1 MKNTKDTS
9 GYDRLHRRE
18 EGRIGRPPQRLCPDC
33 FRNGQIGETCPE
45 CGAGTVQL
53 GVRAR
58 VPRKNASR
66 KKWMEFIRIMWLDRF
81 YPEKEWGTKWK
92 K

>member
-1 MKNTKDTS
+1 MH
-9 GYDRLHRRE
+9 DRQ
-18 EGRIGRPPQRLCPDC
+18 EGMEGRPPKRLCPDC
-33 FRNGQIGETCPE
+33 FRNGQIGEKCPE
-45 CGAGTVQL
+45 CGGETIHL
-53 GVRAR
+53 GYCAR

-66 KKWMEFIRIMWLDRF
+66 KKWMEFLKIMYLDRF